1 MKSEVG
7 LVCRLLAEMSSLL
20 SWMSSLFF
28 HGGVSSHGSTIQ
40 GGGNVNLTSTTGDI
54 HLVQGN
60 LSADNTLSLDSAEM
74 KFK

>member
-1 MKSEVG
+1 
-7 LVCRLLAEMSSLL
+7 
-20 SWMSSLFF
+20 MSSLFF

-60 LSADNTLSLDSAEM
+60 LSAGNTLSLDSAEM